1 MVGPNVVVK
10 GPPYLPYVRGDTIC
24 DDVVN
29 DECAATGTCVSCD
42 TFNQAGGRRSELSG
56 SLTRVSG
63 QQLARIYARARRLH
77 GRQTLASVFF

>member
-29 DECAATGTCVSCD
+29 DECTATGTCVSCD
-42 TFNQAGGRRSELSG
+42 TFNQAAGRRSELS
-56 SLTRVSG
+56 
-63 QQLARIYARARRLH
+63 
-77 GRQTLASVFF
+77 